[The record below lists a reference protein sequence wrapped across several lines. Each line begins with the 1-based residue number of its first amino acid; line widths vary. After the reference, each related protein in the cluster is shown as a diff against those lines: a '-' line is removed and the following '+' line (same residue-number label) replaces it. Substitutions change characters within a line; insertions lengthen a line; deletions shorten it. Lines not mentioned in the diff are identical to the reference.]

1 MQIVKRSSKKKAKV
15 GNWVRSSPFVTR
27 QILPWTR
34 LFICIHLTPVRA
46 WDTFEET
53 PGELNISNSLF
64 SKLDILENLSGGII
78 FNYFQLYS
86 IIFFIVFNCFQLFSI
101 IFNCFQLF
109 SIVFN
114 YFQMFSIVFNYF
126 VQFVF
131 NYFQLLSIVFHFFHF
146 LKLFEIVFNIFQLFS
161 IFQNSNIL
169 NFSIIFNCF

>member
-27 QILPWTR
+27 QILPWTP

-78 FNYFQLYS
+78 FNYFQFFS
-86 IIFFIVFNCFQLFSI
+86 IIFYYFFIVFNCFQLFSI

-114 YFQMFSIVFNYF
+114 YFQMLSIVFNYF

-131 NYFQLLSIVFHFFHF
+131 NYFQLLSIVFHFFS
-146 LKLFEIVFNIFQLFS
+146 IFKTFWNCFQFFHLFS

-169 NFSIIFNCF
+169 NWF